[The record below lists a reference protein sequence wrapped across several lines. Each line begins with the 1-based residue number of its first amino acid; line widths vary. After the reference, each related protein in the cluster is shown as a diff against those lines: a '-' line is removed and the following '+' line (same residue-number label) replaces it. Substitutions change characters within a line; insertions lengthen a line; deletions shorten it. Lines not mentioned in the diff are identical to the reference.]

1 MASRAGNG
9 SRKSRRGK
17 RSSAIH
23 SASSQVDAHTR
34 ELRALTAQLNRWV
47 FYYAAQMPTL
57 EHPTFV
63 SSRKCRPGYTYTS
76 LDVRPTKTEK
86 GHSFGQRLSLP
97 TPVSEFPKKKV
108 NCVQLRLNPS
118 PTFDSTVWVTLRKLP
133 PGFNL
138 ASENVFPLFTDGK
151 SAVLTYQ
158 HVQTGV
164 QPRNKIVYDRACVG
178 TEVCDIG
185 DNASIYL
192 LNNDVIDTDEL
203 TVHTDVEHERIPS
216 ASKLPV

>member
-1 MASRAGNG
+1 MASRSGNG

-17 RSSAIH
+17 RSPAVH
-23 SASSQVDAHTR
+23 ADAHAK
-34 ELRALTAQLNRWV
+34 ELHALTAQLNRWV
-47 FYYAAQMPTL
+47 FDYAAPMPTL

-63 SSRKCRPGYTYTS
+63 SSRKCRPGYTYTT
-76 LDVRPTKTEK
+76 LDVKPTKTEK

-97 TPVSEFPKKKV
+97 APVSDFPNKKI
-108 NCVQLRLNPS
+108 NCVQIRLNPS

-133 PGFNL
+133 SGYSL

-151 SAVLTYQ
+151 SAVFTYQ

-164 QPRNKIVYDRACVG
+164 QPRNKIVYDLASVG
-178 TEVCDIG
+178 TEVGDIG
-185 DNASIYL
+185 DYAIIVL
-192 LNNDVIDTDEL
+192 FKEDVLQGDEL
-203 TVHTDVEHERIPS
+203 TVHTDIEHERIPS

>member
-1 MASRAGNG
+1 MASRSGNG
-9 SRKSRRGK
+9 SRKSRKGK
-17 RSSAIH
+17 RSPAVH
-23 SASSQVDAHTR
+23 ADAHAR

-47 FYYAAQMPTL
+47 STMTAQMPTL

-63 SSRKCRPGYTYTS
+63 SSRKCRPGYTYTT
-76 LDVRPTKTEK
+76 LDVKPTKTEK

-97 TPVSEFPKKKV
+97 APVSDFPKKKI

-133 PGFNL
+133 SGYSL

-164 QPRNKIVYDRACVG
+164 QPRNKIVYDLASVG
-178 TEVCDIG
+178 TEVGDIG
-185 DNASIYL
+185 DYAIIVYSKD
-192 LNNDVIDTDEL
+192 DVLQADEL
-203 TVHTDVEHERIPS
+203 TVHTDIEHERIPS

>member
-1 MASRAGNG
+1 MASRSGNG
-9 SRKSRRGK
+9 SRKFRRGK
-17 RSSAIH
+17 RSSVVH
-23 SASSQVDAHTR
+23 SASSQADAHAR

-47 FYYAAQMPTL
+47 FFHAAQMPTL

-63 SSRKCRPGYTYTS
+63 SSRKCRPGYTYTT
-76 LDVRPTKTEK
+76 LDVKPTKTEK

-97 TPVSEFPKKKV
+97 APVSDFPKKKI

-133 PGFNL
+133 SGYSL

-164 QPRNKIVYDRACVG
+164 QPRNKIVYDLASVG
-178 TEVCDIG
+178 TEVGDIG
-185 DNASIYL
+185 DYAVIVL
-192 LNNDVIDTDEL
+192 VKDDVLQADEL
-203 TVHTDVEHERIPS
+203 TAHTDIERERIDS
-216 ASKLPV
+216 ASKVQV

>member
-1 MASRAGNG
+1 MASRSGNG
-9 SRKSRRGK
+9 SRKSRKVK
-17 RSSAIH
+17 RFPAVH
-23 SASSQVDAHTR
+23 ADRHAR

-47 FYYAAQMPTL
+47 STMTAQMPTL

-97 TPVSEFPKKKV
+97 APVSDFPKKKM

-118 PTFDSTVWVTLRKLP
+118 PTFDSPCGLLL
-133 PGFNL
+133 GNLSGYSL

-164 QPRNKIVYDRACVG
+164 QPRNKMYMTCLVG
-178 TEVCDIG
+178 TEVGDIG
-185 DNASIYL
+185 DYAIIVYSKD
-192 LNNDVIDTDEL
+192 DVLQADEL
-203 TVHTDVEHERIPS
+203 TVHTDIEHERIPS

>member
-1 MASRAGNG
+1 MASRSGNG
-9 SRKSRRGK
+9 SRKSRKGK
-17 RSSAIH
+17 RSPAVH
-23 SASSQVDAHTR
+23 ADAHAR

-47 FYYAAQMPTL
+47 STMTAQMPTL

-63 SSRKCRPGYTYTS
+63 SSRKCRPGYTYTT
-76 LDVRPTKTEK
+76 LDVKPTKTEK

-97 TPVSEFPKKKV
+97 APVSDFPKKKI

-133 PGFNL
+133 PGYSL
-138 ASENVFPLFTDGK
+138 ASETVFPLFTDGK

-164 QPRNKIVYDRACVG
+164 QPRNKIVYDLASVG
-178 TEVCDIG
+178 TEVGDIG
-185 DNASIYL
+185 DYAIIVYSKD
-192 LNNDVIDTDEL
+192 DVLQADEL
-203 TVHTDVEHERIPS
+203 TVHTDIEHERIPS